1 MEGIDAIHWM
11 ARGNWGFSVVWG
23 RYGARAWLSACV
35 LITGPGHAQ
44 PSATPV
50 QDSPSVELTA
60 EELFAFADA
69 RRDAGDFTAAETAY
83 RALADNPNPDFRAEA
98 RFRLGLMLADRL
110 DRYRDAAVE
119 FRRILDEQPNSARVR
134 LELARVQAMLG
145 NLDAARRELRAV
157 RASPLPPE
165 VDQLVRFYAN
175 ALAAQ
180 KPIGGSIEFALA
192 PDSNINRATRSDT
205 LGTIIGD
212 FVLDKDAKER
222 SGLGVASRAQLYG
235 RVGIDAGTRLLVRAS
250 AAASLYRDA
259 RFNDTAASIE
269 AGPEFAIGADRLSFA
284 AGPSWRW
291 YGNRPY
297 SVSYGAT
304 ADWLHPMGKRSQL
317 RLQAGVTRIDNRL
330 NDLQDG
336 ENYSLSAG
344 MDRAFSARFGG
355 GIQLQGAR
363 TSAGD
368 PGYSDASAGVSGYL
382 FRELGQTTAVV
393 SVAYRRLEA
402 DARLFLYPERRS
414 ENFVS
419 ASISATFRALRL
431 GTLAP
436 YFRVRAERN
445 TSTVEI
451 YAYQRLA
458 SEFGLTA
465 AF

>member
-1 MEGIDAIHWM
+1 MGLQ
-11 ARGNWGFSVVWG
+11 RWG
-23 RYGARAWLSACV
+23 APAWLWRVVAFLAC
-35 LITGPGHAQ
+35 PAYAQ
-44 PSATPV
+44 TPPAPPS
-50 QDSPSVELTA
+50 QDQPAVEMSA

-69 RRDAGDFTAAETAY
+69 RRDVGDYAAAEAAY
-83 RALADNPNPDFRAEA
+83 RALAGNPNPDFRAEA
-98 RFRLGLMLADRL
+98 RFRLGLMLADKLGRP
-110 DRYRDAAVE
+110 REGAVE
-119 FRRILDEQPNSARVR
+119 LRLILDEQPNAARVR
-134 LELARVQAMLG
+134 LELARIQVQLG

-192 PDSNINRATRSDT
+192 PDTNINRATRSDT
-205 LGTIIGD
+205 LGTVIGD
-212 FVLDKDAKER
+212 FVLDEDAKAR
-222 SGLGVASRAQLYG
+222 SGLGLTSRAQLYG

-250 AAASLYRDA
+250 TSATLYRDE
-259 RFNDTAASIE
+259 RFDDAAISVE
-269 AGPEFAIGADRLSFA
+269 VGPEFAIGADRLSLA
-284 AGPSWRW
+284 VGPSWRW
-291 YGNRPY
+291 FGTRPY
-297 SVSYGAT
+297 SLSYGAT

-336 ENYSLSAG
+336 ESYTVAAG
-344 MDRAFSARFGG
+344 IDRAFSARFGG
-355 GIQLQGAR
+355 GVQLQAGR
-363 TSAGD
+363 TTAAD
-368 PGYSDASAGVSGYL
+368 PGYSDASGGISGYL
-382 FRELGQTTAVV
+382 FRELGRTTAVV
-393 SVAYRRLEA
+393 SLTYRRLEA
-402 DARLFLYPERRS
+402 DARLFLYPESRR

-419 ASISATFRALRL
+419 ASIGGTFRALRV

-458 SEFGLTA
+458 GEFGLTA